1 MRREGFR
8 VLRVG
13 TDEVVG
19 NVESVVETVMRE
31 LGLHVE

>member
-13 TDEVVG
+13 NDEVVG